1 MPEPI
6 HWPAAV
12 AETVRNLARLLQA
25 DTSNPPGNELPA
37 VLAIRDILQREGL
50 PDDAV
55 TIIESAPNRA
65 NLIARLRGDGSARP
79 LLLTGHVDVVPVE
92 RERWTHDPF
101 GGEVADGCIWGRGA
115 LDMKGF
121 LAMYLEAFL
130 LARRQGL
137 PLKRDLILAAIA
149 DEEAGFD
156 YGSRYLVDHCR
167 ELIDAEFAFN
177 EGGAM
182 TLHMGNVRL
191 YPIQV
196 AEKGVCW
203 LRMAAQ
209 GQAGHGSMPR
219 EDNAV
224 MHLAE
229 ALGRLRRAGHLPVHI
244 TPTFKSMVEALAG
257 QLRFPAGVL
266 VGLLGHRVGA
276 ELALKVLPES
286 ARPFLVPMLSNSVTP
301 TMLAAGSKENV
312 IPATA
317 SATLDCRLLP
327 GQTPESAMGEILA
340 ITGRR
345 VTLEP
350 IHTTAGAEFSTDTP
364 LYRLLVQATRQMDP
378 GAVVVPL
385 MSPGASDAA
394 EYQRAGIKVYGF
406 TPMVLPKGFPV
417 LDLGHGHDERL
428 PISAIETGLPVLY
441 EVIRE
446 FCAA

>member
-6 HWPAAV
+6 EWPAAV
-12 AETVRNLARLLQA
+12 DETVRNLARLLQA
-25 DTSNPPGNELPA
+25 DTSNPPGNEWPA
-37 VLAIRDILQREGL
+37 IQAIRDILLREGF
-50 PDDAV
+50 PEDEI
-55 TIIESAPNRA
+55 TIVEAAPKRVS
-65 NLIARLRGDGSARP
+65 LIARLRGDGSARP
-79 LLLTGHVDVVPVE
+79 LLLSGHVDVVPVE

-115 LDMKGF
+115 VDMKGF

-167 ELIDAEFAFN
+167 GLIDAEFAFN

-182 TLHMGNVRL
+182 TLPMGNLRV

-203 LRMAAQ
+203 LRMTAQ

-219 EDNAV
+219 EDNAIL
-224 MHLAE
+224 HLAE
-229 ALGRLRRAGHLPVHI
+229 ALGRLRRARHLPVHI
-244 TPTFKSMVEALAG
+244 TPTFRSMVEALAG
-257 QLRFPAGVL
+257 QMRFPVRTL
-266 VGLLGHRVGA
+266 VGLLRHPLAAR
-276 ELALKVLPES
+276 LALAALPAG
-286 ARPFLVPMLSNSVTP
+286 ARPLLVPMLSNSVSP

-312 IPATA
+312 IPASA
-317 SATLDCRLLP
+317 SAVLDCRLLP
-327 GQTPESAMGEILA
+327 GQTPESAMREILA

-345 VTLEP
+345 VSLEP
-350 IHTTAGAEFSTDTP
+350 IHTTSGAEFSTDTP
-364 LYRLLVQATRQMDP
+364 LYRLLVQATKRMDP
-378 GAVVVPL
+378 EGIVFPML
-385 MSPGASDAA
+385 SPGASDAA

-406 TPMVLPKGFPV
+406 TPMVLPKGFSIME
-417 LDLGHGHDERL
+417 LAHGHDERL

-441 EVIRE
+441 DVIRE
-446 FCAA
+446 FCTA